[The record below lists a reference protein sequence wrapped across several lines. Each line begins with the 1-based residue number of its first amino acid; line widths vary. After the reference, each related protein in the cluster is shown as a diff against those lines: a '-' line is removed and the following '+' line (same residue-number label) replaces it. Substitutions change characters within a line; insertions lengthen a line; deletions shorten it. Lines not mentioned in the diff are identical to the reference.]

1 MCLYDNTVGEKGRTV
16 KTLLI
21 VLAVLMFAS
30 VGAVAQSGTVVVLLS
45 RMQPNVP
52 VIVVDLL
59 THDSRLIITCNAD
72 RPMCVMPLAGC
83 KGEVIRVVSG
93 GVYEGLNVTIVWD
106 SAALGT
112 GTYVVR
118 SSTAI

>member
-1 MCLYDNTVGEKGRTV
+1 MCLYDNAVGEKGRTV

-30 VGAVAQSGTVVVLLS
+30 VAAVAQSGTVVVLLS

-72 RPMCVMPLAGC
+72 RPTCVMPLAGY
-83 KGEVIRVVSG
+83 KGEVIRVVTG